1 MISIALTNAN
11 NCQNQGK
18 GCSNPAPIRLVG
30 IFQRAFEKQVKKKKK
45 ELKNAVLSPTLTYIP
60 NSLFA
65 DTRER
70 EEKEAQK
77 NKAQSFLFFFFSS
90 NVLNNTKLLRPL
102 TFRRFDY
109 IDCAFTFCSASL
121 TR

>member
-18 GCSNPAPIRLVG
+18 GCTNPAPIRLVG

-45 ELKNAVLSPTLTYIP
+45 KRVKKRGIFSHP
-60 NSLFA
+60 NINQISFLRIR
-65 DTRER
+65 DR

-77 NKAQSFLFFFFSS
+77 NKAQSFLFFSFS
-90 NVLNNTKLLRPL
+90 VLNNTKLPRPL